1 MINKFRIYPQND
13 SFSMCS
19 CERNKF
25 SSCLQLE
32 YPSFVLNGYIIVSNS
47 EHKTDSCQF
56 PPKYWMKTHAYCTQK
71 NTFKL
76 TCLCSAS
83 PFKGKNK
90 VKVNKSLNIKSEKY
104 PNRLN
109 GTNIDK
115 IQRNNFLK
123 IQTCR
128 HLTEYI
134 PSCIK
139 FN

>member
-1 MINKFRIYPQND
+1 
-13 SFSMCS
+13 MCS

-25 SSCLQLE
+25 SSCLQLD
-32 YPSFVLNGYIIVSNS
+32 YPSFVLNGYITVSNS

-109 GTNIDK
+109 GTNIHK
-115 IQRNNFLK
+115 IQRNNFLNTFRPAA
-123 IQTCR
+123 ILNTLVYFLSW
-128 HLTEYI
+128 LTNALENMR
-134 PSCIK
+134 
-139 FN
+139 F